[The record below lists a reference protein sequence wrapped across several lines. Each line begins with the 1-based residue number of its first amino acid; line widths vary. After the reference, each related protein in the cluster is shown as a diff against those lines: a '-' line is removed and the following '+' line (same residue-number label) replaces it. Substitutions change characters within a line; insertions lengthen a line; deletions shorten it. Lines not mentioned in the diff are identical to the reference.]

1 MSSQYTKV
9 DRGYETECHIFSGL
23 LDKDGYPKPGLT
35 NVLRGEGD
43 KREGGERHH
52 LCSQR
57 DCIRL
62 DHIEV
67 VSRAVNVR
75 ESSATKLTEG
85 DSRAIRR
92 LVKEGRLT
100 YGAIAAQFGI
110 TSAQVGRIAIG
121 KSWREPKRNA
131 PVNSREQPRKSTDIL
146 GYDDQ
151 GRGRVHGIDQWAVL
165 KAVACPTCG
174 APVGTWCN
182 NRHRRRKGTLV
193 PKNHAARMSAAAP
206 LLGLVLEHEYRQTK
220 HAAKQRKKR
229 RAAEAQKTRDEAAV
243 TAKARAEVHQERRWQ
258 AKNGPVITKYECPRC
273 GGNHHVKDCTEPKVT
288 KPKVSIRSARAKK
301 QAMA

>member
-1 MSSQYTKV
+1 MSSQYTKA
-9 DRGYETECHIFSGL
+9 DRGYETECHIYSGL
-23 LDKDGYPKPGLT
+23 LDKDGYPAPGLT
-35 NVLRGEGD
+35 NVLRGVGD
-43 KREGGERHH
+43 LRKGERHH
-52 LCSQR
+52 LCFQR
-57 DCIRL
+57 DCIRP

-75 ESSATKLTEG
+75 ESSATKLT
-85 DSRAIRR
+85 DDDLRAIRAM
-92 LVKEGRLT
+92 VKQGRLT
-100 YGAIAAQFGI
+100 YSAIGAQFGV
-110 TSAQVGRIAIG
+110 TTGQVSRIVRD
-121 KSWREPKRNA
+121 KSWREPQRTPTNL
-131 PVNSREQPRKSTDIL
+131 PESRKSTDIL

-174 APVGTWCN
+174 APVGKWCN

-220 HAAKQRKKR
+220 HAAKRRKQKQS
-229 RAAEAQKTRDEAAV
+229 ASAAQKTRDEIAI
-243 TAKARAEVHQERRWQ
+243 TAKARAEIHQERGWQ
-258 AKNGPVITKYECPRC
+258 AKNGPVITKHECPKC
-273 GGNHHVKDCTEPKVT
+273 GGNHHVKDCT
-288 KPKVSIRSARAKK
+288 KPKVNIRAARAKK